1 MGCSFMSDIYNLTG
15 SLYHYARKRSLLAMV
30 VWKYCQNTVPYGTQP
45 SDDEADDAQ
54 VVTLIT
60 GQIDKP
66 AEDWEKETT
75 IVPEPHTRRV
85 VYGESHSYEPTKKMV
100 KVREVQEA
108 R

>member
-1 MGCSFMSDIYNLTG
+1 MSDIYNLTG

-30 VWKYCQNTVPYGTQP
+30 VWKYCQNTVPYDTQP

-60 GQIDKP
+60 GQIDQP

-85 VYGESHSYEPTKKMV
+85 VYGESHSYEPTKKRV
-100 KVREVQEA
+100 KVSEVQEA